1 MKPKLFCIYCGGRL
15 GEEFLEGKMRQ
26 VCCGC
31 KQIAYENPLP
41 VVSIMVAN
49 DRREI
54 LLVKREREP
63 SKNMWCFPIGFAES
77 GESIQEAALRELK
90 EEAGIEGKIL
100 EIVDVGS
107 EANEMYGE
115 LLIVTFEAE
124 KIGGV
129 EAAGDDACDVGYF
142 PVTNLPRL
150 AFSSQDRALGKFIE
164 LKRDIW
170 SMKDSFERFV
180 ETSIIE
186 QQPGKGLLSDA
197 LIDVFQANASAI
209 IELWISEISSNP
221 STKAYHHF
229 PREEL
234 FLRGED
240 ILGQLRAWLNG
251 DDTEKELKA
260 FYMKLGK
267 RRMREGVGLEDLISS
282 LSLLKKH
289 IFRFATS
296 RGVWSRA
303 VDMYR
308 VLELGE
314 RLVYFFDRA
323 AYYAVTGYL
332 EDS

>member
-1 MKPKLFCIYCGGRL
+1 M
-15 GEEFLEGKMRQ
+15 EEQFLEGKMRQ
-26 VCCGC
+26 ICSACR
-31 KQIAYENPLP
+31 QIAYENPLP

-54 LLVKREREP
+54 LLVRREREP

-90 EEAGIEGKIL
+90 EEAGIDGKIVQ
-100 EIVDVGS
+100 IVDVGS
-107 EANEMYGE
+107 EANDMYGE

-124 KIGGV
+124 KTGGV
-129 EAAGDDACDVGYF
+129 EIAGDDACDVGYF
-142 PVTNLPRL
+142 PATNLPRL
-150 AFSSQDRALGKFIE
+150 AFSSQERALGKFLD

-170 SMKDSFERFV
+170 SMRDSFERFV
-180 ETSIIE
+180 ETSMTDR
-186 QQPGKGLLSDA
+186 QPAKGLLSDA

-209 IELWISEISSNP
+209 IELWISDIASNP
-221 STKAYHHF
+221 STRAYHHF

-234 FLRGED
+234 SSRGDD

-267 RRMREGVGLEDLISS
+267 RRKREGVGLEDLISS

-296 RGVWSRA
+296 VGVWSRA

-308 VLELGE
+308 VFELSE

-332 EDS
+332 KHP